1 MCHFRS
7 NLFVKEQTP
16 AAIAAGYKGKDM
28 LAYIAVKWAHQK
40 LGLSTPAQSLLL
52 LTDKSGDESDD
63 KSDDK
68 SNDKPGGAVAKIATA
83 FMKMHK
89 KSIKKLLSIF
99 DKDTSG
105 DKDELCY
112 RLASVLMA

>member
-28 LAYIAVKWAHQK
+28 MAYIAVKWAHQK

-52 LTDKSGDESDD
+52 LTDKSGDE
-63 KSDDK
+63 SDDK

-105 DKDELCY
+105 DKKELCY
-112 RLASVLMA
+112 RLASVLVV

>member
-28 LAYIAVKWAHQK
+28 MAYIAVKWAHQK
-40 LGLSTPAQSLLL
+40 LGLSTPAQSPLM
-52 LTDKSGDESDD
+52 LTDKSAD

-68 SNDKPGGAVAKIATA
+68 SGGAVTKIAAA

-89 KSIKKLLSIF
+89 SSLKKLLSSF
-99 DKDTSG
+99 DKDTEG